1 METDLYRWNTC
12 AHMPSDI
19 FDKIHLTWPN
29 LELSVTVNDRPSANT
44 PAYRQMDIA
53 LLSSPL
59 LTDLTYTVYYKGWQS
74 GTPVASEW
82 PKLTQALLTGG
93 NIRSLQIT
101 SEPDVRPC
109 IVDENEPEKIPRLG
123 LQPGARLPKL
133 EELSI
138 RAETHRYLWDEPH
151 CLALHDAIDPARI
164 QVLDFGSDNPEEFFY
179 TVSGLMPNLR
189 SLAFGVKKGSV
200 IPARNFIKSLT
211 GLQSLRIMSVKDEIS
226 ELWPAI
232 NYHKETLKSLVFGLR
247 LYFGPE
253 YYAHGTPE
261 YMSLRSLS
269 SIPNKFPKLEHLG
282 WPVPCEQSV
291 SVFLLRIF
299 CASLVPHQLEATIFE
314 NDKCHT
320 ADYNNTCAT
329 PSH

>member
-1 METDLYRWNTC
+1 
-12 AHMPSDI
+12 MPSDI

-29 LELSVTVNDRPSANT
+29 LELSVAVKDRPSANT

-59 LTDLTYTVYYKGWQS
+59 LTELTYTVYYKGWQS

-82 PKLTQALLTGG
+82 PKLTQALLAGG
-93 NIRSLQIT
+93 NVRSLRIT

-123 LQPGARLPKL
+123 LQPGVCLPKL

-151 CLALHDAIDPARI
+151 CLALHDAIDPAHI
-164 QVLDFGSDNPEEFFY
+164 QALDFGSDNPEEFFY
-179 TVSGLMPNLR
+179 TFTGLMPNLR
-189 SLAFGVKKGSV
+189 SLAFGVKQGSV
-200 IPARNFIKSLT
+200 ISARNFIKSLT

-232 NYHKETLKSLVFGLR
+232 NCHNETLKSLVFGLR
-247 LYFGPE
+247 LYFGPD

-291 SVFLLRIF
+291 SGFLPKVICANIF
-299 CASLVPHQLEATIFE
+299 KPVSWE
-314 NDKCHT
+314 
-320 ADYNNTCAT
+320 
-329 PSH
+329 